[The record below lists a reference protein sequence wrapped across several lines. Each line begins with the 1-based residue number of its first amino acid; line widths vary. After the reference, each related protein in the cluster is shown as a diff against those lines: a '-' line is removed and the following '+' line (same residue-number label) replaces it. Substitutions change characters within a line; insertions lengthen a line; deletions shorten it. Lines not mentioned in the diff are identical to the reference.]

1 MYYPGTF
8 IIGNYSL
15 QYLGV
20 IEAFTK
26 ENDLRNEGGVWYDH
40 GYGSEHWLQI
50 VWQLST
56 TSVACGDLKGMDSE
70 YFLTCER
77 HQ

>member
-40 GYGSEHWLQI
+40 GYGSEH
-50 VWQLST
+50 
-56 TSVACGDLKGMDSE
+56 
-70 YFLTCER
+70 
-77 HQ
+77 